1 MFWRDFWR
9 RRGAGNFALAP
20 VGGLFWAAAAARRAW
35 LARRCRRAAA
45 PVIFVGSI
53 VAGGGGKTPVTAA
66 LARAL
71 AARGYAPGVI
81 CRGVGGALRRGQ
93 NEIVDARSD
102 PFAVG
107 DEAVLLARQSGAPVA
122 AGIDR
127 FTSAQ
132 LLIEKRGCDVVI
144 GDDGMQ
150 HYALARDFEIC
161 VVGGF
166 GFGNR
171 LPLPAGPLREP
182 LSRLRR
188 CDALA
193 LVDGASAAAPPARAR
208 AFAVETRLGAIYN
221 PRAPERAVAAES
233 FAAADTALLAGIADP
248 ESFFAAVESL
258 GISAR
263 QKIARPDHCRYRARD
278 LRAIAAAKIITTEKD
293 AVKCERFDDARIFAL
308 PRIAVL
314 PPSLVDAAAAAI
326 EKARAARRID
336 R

>member
-1 MFWRDFWR
+1 M
-9 RRGAGNFALAP
+9 AGFL
-20 VGGLFWAAAAARRAW
+20 AAARRGQLCAC
-35 LARRCRRAAA
+35 AGGRAVLGGGGGAA
-45 PVIFVGSI
+45 GVACAPLS
-53 VAGGGGKTPVTAA
+53 AGGGAGYFCR
-66 LARAL
+66 LDRRRRRRQNARDGGVG
-71 AARGYAPGVI
+71 AR
-81 CRGVGGALRRGQ
+81 VGGARLCARRDLSRRRRRFAARPKRDCRCALRSVRRRRRG
-93 NEIVDARSD
+93 
-102 PFAVG
+102 G
-107 DEAVLLARQSGAPVA
+107 LLARQSGAPVA

-127 FTSAQ
+127 FAGAQ

-182 LSRLRR
+182 MSRLRR

-193 LVDGASAAAPPARAR
+193 LVDGASAAAPPARA
-208 AFAVETRLGAIYN
+208 FEVETRLGAIYN

-248 ESFFAAVESL
+248 ESFSPPSNRWGFRRGKKSPA
-258 GISAR
+258 
-263 QKIARPDHCRYRARD
+263 PDHCRYRASD

>member
-1 MFWRDFWR
+1 
-9 RRGAGNFALAP
+9 
-20 VGGLFWAAAAARRAW
+20 
-35 LARRCRRAAA
+35 
-45 PVIFVGSI
+45 
-53 VAGGGGKTPVTAA
+53 
-66 LARAL
+66 
-71 AARGYAPGVI
+71 
-81 CRGVGGALRRGQ
+81 
-93 NEIVDARSD
+93 
-102 PFAVG
+102 
-107 DEAVLLARQSGAPVA
+107 
-122 AGIDR
+122 
-127 FTSAQ
+127 
-132 LLIEKRGCDVVI
+132 
-144 GDDGMQ
+144 MQ

-161 VVGGF
+161 VIGGF

-182 LSRLRR
+182 MSRLRR

-193 LVDGASAAAPPARAR
+193 LVDGAFAAAPRAR

-263 QKIARPDHCRYRARD
+263 QKIARPDHCRYRASD